1 MVITVDPA
9 QPMHAVFPLIRGIR
23 TRHRGHTDI
32 VVSESDRVS
41 VRWMQGHEI
50 GVPYMNDGLTN

>member
-1 MVITVDPA
+1 MREGGCEGDRVGV
-9 QPMHAVFPLIRGIR
+9 RGVR
-23 TRHRGHTDI
+23 TGHRGHTDI

-50 GVPYMNDGLTN
+50 GVHYMNDGLTN